1 MINDG
6 FSIRGEV
13 DRSLKLQ
20 EVVDREESTPSIL
33 YENEEISQTPRNN
46 GSDLALSCIT
56 PRVCHPQ

>member
-13 DRSLKLQ
+13 DKSLKLQ
-20 EVVDREESTPSIL
+20 EVVDKEESTPSIL
-33 YENEEISQTPRNN
+33 YENEEISQNPKNS

-56 PRVCHPQ
+56 SRVSHPQ